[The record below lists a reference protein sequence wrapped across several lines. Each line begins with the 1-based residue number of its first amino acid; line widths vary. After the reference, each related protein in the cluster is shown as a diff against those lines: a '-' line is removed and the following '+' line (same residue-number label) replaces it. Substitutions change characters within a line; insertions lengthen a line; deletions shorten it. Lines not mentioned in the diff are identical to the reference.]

1 MIRSIMLLIRFAP
14 RLLMDFVAACWLT
27 TEVIVRANVVP
38 EVGGGTSL
46 VVVHTVV
53 VLLLRLLVLVCGPAA
68 ETLLVELYN

>member
-1 MIRSIMLLIRFAP
+1 
-14 RLLMDFVAACWLT
+14 MDYVAACWHT

-53 VLLLRLLVLVCGPAA
+53 VLPLRLLVLFVCAGRPRRP
-68 ETLLVELYN
+68 LLVELYN

>member
-1 MIRSIMLLIRFAP
+1 
-14 RLLMDFVAACWLT
+14 MDYVEACWHT

-53 VLLLRLLVLVCGPAA
+53 VLPLRLLVLFVCAGRPRRP
-68 ETLLVELYN
+68 LLVELYN